1 MFRVKTSDTLEIL
14 VSTVSL
20 GCVKN
25 FVDTEVAAGS
35 LLRMGIGL
43 TGDDSEA
50 NVMLINTC
58 AFIESARAESFEA
71 LDYAVAWKAL
81 VPGRKIVVA
90 GCLVEWKGFAE
101 VKKRY
106 PQVDLWTR
114 VDSVAAMGEKI
125 LGLFTGKKNTEPKGK
140 PTYLYDDK
148 TDRLLLTPG
157 HYGYLKICDGCN
169 NCCTYC
175 AIPSIR
181 GDLRSRTEKSVVRE
195 ARSLLDNG
203 VKELIVIAQDI
214 GAFGMDR
221 GEKDSLA
228 KLVEKLDRLEGDF
241 LLRLLYLHP
250 ARVTDRLCGV
260 LSDCRHLARCIEMP
274 LQHISDSVLL
284 RMGRKIGEAET
295 RKAVEMISRSGCAIR
310 TTFMLGFPGE
320 TAEDF
325 RKLYDFT
332 EEQRFARM
340 GAFVYSPEQGTPAAG
355 MPDQVPV
362 LTAKRRYGKLMR
374 LQQEISYEA
383 NKAMVGGLV
392 KVIFDQSPARGKAMA
407 RTVFDAPDID
417 NEVSVSKCPAWI
429 EPGAIAEV
437 LVKDA
442 DAYGLKA
449 VFHQGG
455 KA

>member
-1 MFRVKTSDTLEIL
+1 
-14 VSTVSL
+14 
-20 GCVKN
+20 
-25 FVDTEVAAGS
+25 
-35 LLRMGIGL
+35 
-43 TGDDSEA
+43 
-50 NVMLINTC
+50 
-58 AFIESARAESFEA
+58 
-71 LDYAVAWKAL
+71 
-81 VPGRKIVVA
+81 
-90 GCLVEWKGFAE
+90 
-101 VKKRY
+101 
-106 PQVDLWTR
+106 
-114 VDSVAAMGEKI
+114 
-125 LGLFTGKKNTEPKGK
+125 
-140 PTYLYDDK
+140 
-148 TDRLLLTPG
+148 
-157 HYGYLKICDGCN
+157 
-169 NCCTYC
+169 
-175 AIPSIR
+175 
-181 GDLRSRTEKSVVRE
+181 
-195 ARSLLDNG
+195 
-203 VKELIVIAQDI
+203 
-214 GAFGMDR
+214 
-221 GEKDSLA
+221 
-228 KLVEKLDRLEGDF
+228 
-241 LLRLLYLHP
+241 
-250 ARVTDRLCGV
+250 
-260 LSDCRHLARCIEMP
+260 MP

-284 RMGRKIGEAET
+284 RMGRKIGEADT

-340 GAFVYSPEQGTPAAG
+340 GAFVYSPEQGTPAAV

-392 KVIFDQSPARGKAMA
+392 KVIFDQSPAKGKAMA